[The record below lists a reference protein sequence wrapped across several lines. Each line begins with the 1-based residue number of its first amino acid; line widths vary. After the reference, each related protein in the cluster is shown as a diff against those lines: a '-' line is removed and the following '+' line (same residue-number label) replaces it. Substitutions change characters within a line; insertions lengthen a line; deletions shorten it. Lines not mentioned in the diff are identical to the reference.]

1 MKSFTFS
8 LILLSLMSFN
18 SEAQTNTLV
27 GKITNVKP
35 FFGDEYALTIGK
47 TTLILI
53 LDRKDESGKS
63 FEINNEYKDLL
74 VQNKGKNNYILN
86 PKYAHKSLNISYYIN
101 GKGWK
106 CVKNIKPAS
115 K

>member
-1 MKSFTFS
+1 MKITSGFFLYLLFTC
-8 LILLSLMSFN
+8 LN
-18 SEAQTNTLV
+18 YTAQTNSTS
-27 GKITNVKP
+27 GIITDVKP
-35 FFGDEYALTIGK
+35 YFAGEYALTVKK

-53 LDRKDESGKS
+53 VDLKDSTRNS

-74 VQNKGKNNYILN
+74 IKSKGKYILN
-86 PKYAHKSLNISYYIN
+86 PKYKNKPLNISYKIN

-106 CVKNIKPAS
+106 CVQFIKPAG